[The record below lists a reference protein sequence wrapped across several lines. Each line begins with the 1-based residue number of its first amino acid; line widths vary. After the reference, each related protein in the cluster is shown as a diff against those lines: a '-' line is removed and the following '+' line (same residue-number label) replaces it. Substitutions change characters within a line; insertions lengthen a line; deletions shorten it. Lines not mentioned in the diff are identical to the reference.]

1 MTTTTIPTDHLTDVQ
16 DWATAQ
22 AESPDA
28 IRALLR
34 VPARL
39 GLIDADFGT
48 IPADLGHFERRIAG
62 QGHALVSRAKDMAVS
77 GAREDS
83 RLRALLRRYHAARS
97 ETGATSPAV
106 RARYDALIEI
116 VRAEEGPPGAGAR
129 WTSGQHRRLW
139 VLRARAT
146 LVPEALTQ
154 AEIDRIS
161 TEMGADKRKGL
172 RKAVAFLEEL
182 RRLTNALPELRGLL
196 PLVPLAPPTG
206 SSRARKVDWAALPEA
221 FRASFETAADACLAG
236 LDDHAELLLAR
247 IEAGEDPETVMAEAD
262 AMSGRQSRE
271 LGKPTAA
278 RTRYREAMS
287 WLVRSWEDAGGDTD
301 TLRDLRQLFDRITI
315 ETAIRDQIAR
325 SATAPDLRD
334 PRDSTTLKSRLV
346 ALTTLA
352 RRGLEDPRAV
362 AILKLLDQ
370 QHYELPRRKR
380 KKDRGGEGVLMEVD
394 RIAAMLRQKPELAGI
409 WAHAPQRIADAARRD
424 IEAAQVG
431 GHREREISALRRFAG
446 AVAYAL
452 QMSRPLRPACL
463 RHTRIASLGEVP
475 ANLLRVA
482 PGKDLLTFRYAPWEI
497 KNARNVT
504 VEVTGQD
511 AVILREWI
519 DTWRSRMIAL
529 QGLDPDNVYLF
540 PGVALPKRDAGDPVD
555 LPRGAYAPSSFLE
568 LWRDASAVLGVH
580 ETPHR
585 MRHVVALLT
594 LAAHPGDHARV
605 SAVLGITEVT
615 ARKYYGRDNG
625 EAAARQSRAAMLA
638 AHPDLFKTLNR
649 RHRR

>member
-1 MTTTTIPTDHLTDVQ
+1 MTTTTPAYLHDVQ

-22 AESPDA
+22 NENPDA
-28 IRALLR
+28 IRALRR

-39 GLIDADFGT
+39 GLIDADLGT

-62 QGHALVSRAKDMAVS
+62 QGHALVSRASDMAAS

-97 ETGATSPAV
+97 ETGVASPAV
-106 RARYDALIEI
+106 RARYDALIAL
-116 VRAEEGPPGAGAR
+116 VTAEEGPPGSGAR
-129 WTSGQHRRLW
+129 WNSGKHRRLW
-139 VLRARAT
+139 VLRARAG
-146 LVPEALTQ
+146 LAPEALTQ

-161 TEMGADKRKGL
+161 AEMGADKRKGL

-182 RRLTNALPELRGLL
+182 RRLTNVLPELRDFL
-196 PLVPLAPPTG
+196 PPEALMPPAG
-206 SSRARKVDWAALPEA
+206 ASRARKMDWAALPEA
-221 FRASFETAADACLAG
+221 FRASFEAAADACLAG
-236 LDDHAELLLAR
+236 LDDHAEALLAR
-247 IEAGEDPETVMAEAD
+247 IEAGEDPEIVMAEAD
-262 AMSGRQSRE
+262 AMADRKTRD

-278 RTRYREAMS
+278 RTRYREAVS

-301 TLRDLRQLFDRITI
+301 TLHDLRQLFDRITI

-325 SATAPDLRD
+325 STAAPDLRD
-334 PRDSTTLKSRLV
+334 PLDSTTLKSRLV

-352 RRGLEDPRAV
+352 RRGLDDPRAV
-362 AILKLLDQ
+362 ALLKLLGQ

-394 RIAAMLRQKPELAGI
+394 RIAGMLRQEPELAGI
-409 WAHAPQRIADAARRD
+409 WAHAPQRIA
-424 IEAAQVG
+424 EAAQRDLAAAQVA

-452 QMSRPLRPACL
+452 QMSRPLRPVCL
-463 RHTRIASLGEVP
+463 RQTRIASAGEVP
-475 ANLLRVA
+475 ANLVRTS
-482 PGKDLLTFRYAPWEI
+482 PRKDLLTFRYAPWEV
-497 KNARNVT
+497 KNVRDVT
-504 VEVTGQD
+504 VEVSGPD

-519 DTWRSRMIAL
+519 DTWRPRMIEL
-529 QGLDPDNVYLF
+529 QNLDPANVYLF
-540 PGVALPKRDAGDPVD
+540 PGAALPKRDAGDPVD

-594 LAAHPGDHARV
+594 LAAHPGDYARV
-605 SAVLGITEVT
+605 SAVLGNTEAT
-615 ARKYYGRDNG
+615 ARKHYGRDNG

-649 RHRR
+649 RQRR